1 MEAKSS
7 GWWEG
12 NYLEEQAGDPNDEHE
27 SERGKLNLC
36 IYCMYIKQYIY
47 LYTYYISISIYI
59 YKYVCTHTHTHENQ
73 IYYISI
79 HELYISSLSQ
89 DVCLTIMEIK

>member
-36 IYCMYIKQYIY
+36 IYCMYIKQYI
-47 LYTYYISISIYI
+47 IIFIYI
-59 YKYVCTHTHTHENQ
+59 HITYLSLYVPTTPGIKRN
-73 IYYISI
+73 
-79 HELYISSLSQ
+79 SLIC
-89 DVCLTIMEIK
+89 DP